1 MKMTTVIAAV
11 AALFVGTQSADAG
24 LLDFLRLNNGKSQK
38 CEVKTAKPK
47 CAKPAAPKCAKPA
60 APKVAKPAAPKCAKP
75 AAPKAPKG
83 PKAAKCA
90 KPAAPKAPKGPKS
103 AKCAKPAAPKVAKC
117 AKPAA
122 PKTATKGCDYEKKTT
137 FLPRIRLPQIRRISL
152 FNN

>member
-24 LLDFLRLNNGKSQK
+24 LLDFLGLNNVKSQK

-60 APKVAKPAAPKCAKP
+60 APKVRKPAAPRCAKP
-75 AAPKAPKG
+75 AAPKAPKA

-90 KPAAPKAPKGPKS
+90 KPAAPKAPK
-103 AKCAKPAAPKVAKC
+103 APKAAKC

>member
-24 LLDFLRLNNGKSQK
+24 LLDFLGLNNGKSQK
-38 CEVKTAKPK
+38 REVKTAKPK
-47 CAKPAAPKCAKPA
+47 CAKPSAPKVSKPSAPKC
-60 APKVAKPAAPKCAKP
+60 AKPAAPKCAKP

-90 KPAAPKAPKGPKS
+90 KPAAPK
-103 AKCAKPAAPKVAKC
+103 VAKC

-122 PKTATKGCDYEKKTT
+122 PKTATKSCDYEKKTT

>member
-24 LLDFLRLNNGKSQK
+24 LLDFLGLNTVKSQK

-60 APKVAKPAAPKCAKP
+60 APKVRKPAAPKCAKP
-75 AAPKAPKG
+75 AAPKAPK
-83 PKAAKCA
+83 
-90 KPAAPKAPKGPKS
+90 APKA

-122 PKTATKGCDYEKKTT
+122 PKTATKSCDYEKKTT

>member
-60 APKVAKPAAPKCAKP
+60 APKVRKPAAPKCAKP
-75 AAPKAPKG
+75 AAPKAPKS
-83 PKAAKCA
+83 AKCA
-90 KPAAPKAPKGPKS
+90 KPAAPKAPK
-103 AKCAKPAAPKVAKC
+103 AAKC

-122 PKTATKGCDYEKKTT
+122 PKTATKSCDYEKKTT

>member
-24 LLDFLRLNNGKSQK
+24 LLDFLGLNTVKSQK

-60 APKVAKPAAPKCAKP
+60 APKVRKPAAPRCAKP
-75 AAPKAPKG
+75 AAPKAPK
-83 PKAAKCA
+83 
-90 KPAAPKAPKGPKS
+90 APEA

-122 PKTATKGCDYEKKTT
+122 PKTATKGCDYEKKTA

>member
-60 APKVAKPAAPKCAKP
+60 APKVRKPAAPKCAKP
-75 AAPKAPKG
+75 AAPKAPK
-83 PKAAKCA
+83 
-90 KPAAPKAPKGPKS
+90 APKA

>member
-24 LLDFLRLNNGKSQK
+24 LLDFLGLNTVKSQK

-60 APKVAKPAAPKCAKP
+60 APKVRKPAAPKCAKP
-75 AAPKAPKG
+75 AAPKAPK
-83 PKAAKCA
+83 
-90 KPAAPKAPKGPKS
+90 APKA
-103 AKCAKPAAPKVAKC
+103 AKC